1 MNQPVYM
8 DGHATT
14 RVDPRVVEAMLPFF
28 SDDYGNAASRHHR
41 FGWRARDAVAE
52 ARSSVAKLIGASA
65 RELIFTSGA
74 TESNNL
80 ALKGVAEAS
89 RDRGNHIVTLET
101 EHRAVLDPCARLAQQ
116 GVRVSYLP
124 VRADGLVAPAAL
136 EAALGP
142 ETVLVSVMTANNEI
156 GVLQPVPDLARIA
169 ASRGVPLHTDAAQA
183 AGFVPIDVG
192 ASGVGLLSLTAHK
205 LYGPK
210 GAGALFVRRGVKVAA
225 LLDGGGH
232 EAGLRSGT
240 LNVPAIVGFG
250 RAAEICRQELTGEA
264 VRLSGLRDRLWE
276 TLRRSLSGVRVN
288 GSMTARLPHNLN
300 VSVEGVSGEQLLAG
314 LSDGLLRGR
323 LLLDPRRVV
332 ARAAGAGPR
341 RRPRQGVDP
350 LRPRPLQHRSRG
362 RPRGR
367 CAVRAGRTAARAD
380 TRLRGRRRRPAP
392 RMALVAHVVGGT
404 AAARRCR
411 SDRAGRAGGVRRP
424 SPPPPRDQALETTA
438 PRSRGRSAIIFVG
451 TRLRLEVAS

>member
-52 ARSSVAKLIGASA
+52 ARSAVAKLIGASA
-65 RELIFTSGA
+65 RELVFTSGA

-124 VRADGLVAPAAL
+124 VRADGLVTPAAL

-156 GVLQPVPDLARIA
+156 GVLQPVPELARVA
-169 ASRGVPLHTDAAQA
+169 AARDVPLHTDAAQA

-210 GAGALFVRRGVKVAA
+210 GAGALFVRRGLKVAA

-250 RAAEICRQELTGEA
+250 RAAEICRQEMAGEA
-264 VRLSGLRDRLWE
+264 VRLRGLRDRLCE
-276 TLRRSLSGVRVN
+276 RLRRSLSGVRVN

-314 LSDGLLRGR
+314 LSDAAVSSGAACSSIREESSHVLRALGLDDAL
-323 LLLDPRRVV
+323 
-332 ARAAGAGPR
+332 ARASIRFGLGRFNTEAE
-341 RRPRQGVDP
+341 VDRVADA
-350 LRPRPLQHRSRG
+350 L
-362 RPRGR
+362 
-367 CAVRAGRTAARAD
+367 CALVE
-380 TRLRGRRRRPAP
+380 RLRASTP
-392 RMALVAHVVGGT
+392 V
-404 AAARRCR
+404 
-411 SDRAGRAGGVRRP
+411 
-424 SPPPPRDQALETTA
+424 
-438 PRSRGRSAIIFVG
+438 F
-451 TRLRLEVAS
+451 EVADDDLPPEWRS